1 MSINMRKGDQPV
13 TLTKNTTIHA
23 RVMWPPKTDYDLGA
37 EVVYRDGRT
46 ESIAAFPAKGITAR
60 LSTTDGAVR
69 HLGDVKRSG
78 AAMAEEVIEV
88 TLNDGIVAVVPWAY
102 SAQSNGAG
110 SFHRYRVSMEVDNGQ
125 GESVRIDSVAASRN
139 PVVYTCVPGVIENTA
154 AGVRVHALELY
165 SGMGSEN
172 RPKVELTAAGGKSL
186 LGKRKAATAGDIEVL
201 MDRGPKNRF
210 K

>member
-1 MSINMRKGDQPV
+1 MGINMRKGDQPV
-13 TLTKNTTIHA
+13 TLTKTTTMRA
-23 RVMWPPKTDYDLGA
+23 RVMWPPQTDYDLGA
-37 EVVYRDGRT
+37 EVVYADGRT
-46 ESIAAFPAKGITAR
+46 ESIAAFPAEGIPAR
-60 LSTTDGAVR
+60 LSSADGAVR
-69 HLGDVKRSG
+69 HLGDVKRSD

-88 TLNDGIVAVVPWAY
+88 TLNDTIAAVVPWAY

-125 GESVRIDSVAASRN
+125 GESVRIDAVAASRN

-154 AGVRVHALELY
+154 DGVRVHALELY

-172 RPKVELTAAGGKSL
+172 RPKAQLSGGGGKGI
-186 LGKRKAATAGDIEVL
+186 LGRRKTPTAGAVEVR
-201 MDRGPKNRF
+201 MDQGPKNVF